1 MLVLLFQNIRIMNQ
15 GKFVFSQVMEFIP
28 RYQFNKFVKRYNGDW
43 HAKNLSS
50 YNHLLHL
57 LFGQL
62 TGCDSL
68 RDICLCMEAHS
79 KMLYHLGIR
88 RSVNH
93 TSLSR
98 ANESRDYRIFE
109 GLGIHLI
116 EIVRPLYTKSCLSG
130 ITVDNVVYALDST
143 TISTSIRLA
152 AWALGK
158 YSRGAVK
165 MHTLLDL
172 RGSIP
177 ANIHITDGKWHDSNE
192 LDELTPEPCAFY
204 VMDKAYADFKALFKF
219 HKAGAFWVSRPKG
232 SLKFATIEQM
242 PIPDEKSGILEDSR
256 IKATGYKSS
265 SLYPDE
271 MRLVRI
277 YDPDI
282 DDIIDFISNNFE
294 VSALEISNLYRH
306 RWDIEVFFK
315 WIKQNIT
322 VKTLWGY
329 SENAVKVHL
338 WTAIISYLIIAR
350 IKAVCNSPYSIS
362 EVATLV
368 RISALERTSLLELV
382 TKQGVSTILK
392 QNANEL
398 SLFDDF

>member
-1 MLVLLFQNIRIMNQ
+1 MNQ
-15 GKFVFSQVMEFIP
+15 GKFVFSQVMEFLP
-28 RYQFNKFVKRYNGDW
+28 RYQFDRLVKRYGGDW
-43 HAKNLSS
+43 HTRNLNS

-62 TGCDSL
+62 TGCESL
-68 RDICLCMEAHS
+68 REICLCLAAHS

-88 RSVNH
+88 KSVNH

-109 GLGIHLI
+109 GLGICLM
-116 EIVRPLYTKSCLSG
+116 EIVRPLYAKTDLPG

-143 TISTSIRLA
+143 TISTSIILA
-152 AWALGK
+152 AWAFGK

-165 MHTLLDL
+165 MHALLDL

-192 LDELTPEPCAFY
+192 LDELTPEPYAFY
-204 VMDKAYADFKALFKF
+204 VIDKAYMDFMALFKF
-219 HKAGAFWVSRPKG
+219 HRAGAFWVSRPKG
-232 SLKFATIEQM
+232 NLKFDTVEQM
-242 PIPDEKSGILEDSR
+242 TVPDEKSCILEDSR
-256 IKATGYKSS
+256 IKTTGSKSG
-265 SLYPDE
+265 SLYPEE
-271 MRLVRI
+271 MRFIRI
-277 YDPDI
+277 YDPGC

-338 WTAIISYLIIAR
+338 WTAIISYLLIAR
-350 IKAVCNSPYSIS
+350 VKACCNSPYSIT
-362 EVATLV
+362 EVATLIRV
-368 RISALERTSLLELV
+368 SALERTNMIDLIS
-382 TKQGVSTILK
+382 KRDASKILS

-398 SLFDDF
+398 SLFDDI

>member
-1 MLVLLFQNIRIMNQ
+1 MNQ
-15 GKFVFSQVMEFIP
+15 GKFVFSQVMEFLP
-28 RYQFNKFVKRYNGDW
+28 RYQFDRLVKRYGGDW
-43 HAKNLSS
+43 HTRNLNS

-62 TGCDSL
+62 TGCESL
-68 RDICLCMEAHS
+68 REICLCLAAHS

-88 RSVNH
+88 KSVNH

-98 ANESRDYRIFE
+98 ANESREYRIFE
-109 GLGIHLI
+109 GLGICLM
-116 EIVRPLYTKSCLSG
+116 EIVRPLYAKTDLPG

-143 TISTSIRLA
+143 TISTSIILA
-152 AWALGK
+152 AWAFGK

-165 MHTLLDL
+165 MHALLDL

-192 LDELTPEPCAFY
+192 LDELTPEPYAFY
-204 VMDKAYADFKALFKF
+204 VIDKAYMDFMALFKF
-219 HKAGAFWVSRPKG
+219 HRAGAFWVSRPKG
-232 SLKFATIEQM
+232 NLKFGTVEQM
-242 PIPDEKSGILEDSR
+242 TVPDEKSCILEDSR
-256 IKATGYKSS
+256 IKTTGSKSG
-265 SLYPDE
+265 SLYPEE
-271 MRLVRI
+271 MRFIRI
-277 YDPDI
+277 YDPGC
-282 DDIIDFISNNFE
+282 DDIIDFISNKFE

-338 WTAIISYLIIAR
+338 WTAIISYLLIAR
-350 IKAVCNSPYSIS
+350 VKACCNSPYSIT
-362 EVATLV
+362 EVATLIRV
-368 RISALERTSLLELV
+368 SALERTNMIDLIS
-382 TKQGVSTILK
+382 KRDASKILS

-398 SLFDDF
+398 SLFDDI